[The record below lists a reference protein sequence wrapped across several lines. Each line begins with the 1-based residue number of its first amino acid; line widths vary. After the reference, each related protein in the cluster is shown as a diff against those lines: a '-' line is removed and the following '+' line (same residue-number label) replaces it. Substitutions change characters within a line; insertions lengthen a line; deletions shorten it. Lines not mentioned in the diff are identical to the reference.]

1 MISVFSRF
9 ADISS
14 EILFG
19 KLPFSSVLEV
29 FAGEIGFEC
38 FRFARIDSS
47 DALVDFRME
56 CETPS
61 D

>member
-1 MISVFSRF
+1 MSVFSRF
-9 ADISS
+9 ADLSI

-19 KLPFSSVLEV
+19 KLPFSLVLEV

-47 DALVDFRME
+47 DDLVDFMME
-56 CETPS
+56 CDIPS